1 MVITKHNKQVNFQY
15 KVKKKIFFF
24 FKFIFEIKTNEV

>member
-1 MVITKHNKQVNFQY
+1 MNKNKKIVFQEIL

-24 FKFIFEIKTNEV
+24 FFFSNLK